1 MTKVTTSYSLQD
13 GFTVQKNQLERYG
26 RILNEQSW
34 QALYA
39 ETRRRNDELQAKM
52 QFPDPDTVLTG
63 YDVFRGQAMDR
74 FVQEYSLTNETL
86 EEKALGQLDFMV
98 SAIESALESGEITRG
113 HNGWWKMV
121 EDAKALMKQADAK
134 TANLNAEGGK

>member
-1 MTKVTTSYSLQD
+1 MSTVTTAYSLDD
-13 GFTVQKNQLERYG
+13 GFRVQKTQLERYA

-39 ETRRRNDELQAKM
+39 ETRRRNDELQARM
-52 QFPDPDTVLTG
+52 VGVDHNLTG

-74 FVQEYSLTNETL
+74 FVQEYSLTNESL
-86 EEKALGQLDFMV
+86 QEKALGQLDFMV

-134 TANLNAEGGK
+134 TANLNAEAK

>member
-1 MTKVTTSYSLQD
+1 MTKVTTAYSLND
-13 GFTVQKNQLERYG
+13 GFTVQKNQLERYA

-39 ETRRRNDELQAKM
+39 ETRRRNDELQARM
-52 QFPDPDTVLTG
+52 VGVDHNLTG

-113 HNGWWKMV
+113 HSGWLKMV
-121 EDAKALMKQADAK
+121 DEARDLFRQADAK
-134 TANLNAEGGK
+134 TANLNAAK